1 MPTVE
6 ISHGRN
12 VHKEAKISLDPES
25 ELEVFTRK
33 VLYVVTIMRLNFIE
47 PAHWS
52 ISKVVNAMVTTLVV
66 LLACYSLIYTMH
78 ITFTMMHSPLVMSS
92 KLLLI
97 AWGIQSIVSLA
108 FLVYWQLSGHMRSFQ
123 QNVVECQHGFGIRHG
138 RNMFYYPQL
147 RFINSFI
154 TLYLYVAWNASM
166 FIYIIYTNAAYLEVK
181 YFNDQLEKLDGAA
194 DDVEYKLLNKMEVY
208 GRLCCVIRELDRIFK
223 LYAFI
228 MLVII
233 IPSVIFTLMM
243 LNHQMHSLRDL
254 VICLPSTAL
263 CAYSFLGVTVA
274 PARLHDEVFTI
285 AQVLASHM
293 EQYDLGI
300 SIWGFAVLSRPLVL
314 AVMCF
319 FLRSENSEEVIV
331 VLEVTIHTSMKV
343 SDVFRYG
350 NGTLDDD
357 STDTRSS
364 LGQRDEMQ
372 LLKSLKVTPH

>member
-138 RNMFYYPQL
+138 RN
-147 RFINSFI
+147 
-154 TLYLYVAWNASM
+154 V
-166 FIYIIYTNAAYLEVK
+166 
-181 YFNDQLEKLDGAA
+181 
-194 DDVEYKLLNKMEVY
+194 
-208 GRLCCVIRELDRIFK
+208 
-223 LYAFI
+223 
-228 MLVII
+228 
-233 IPSVIFTLMM
+233 LM
-243 LNHQMHSLRDL
+243 
-254 VICLPSTAL
+254 
-263 CAYSFLGVTVA
+263 
-274 PARLHDEVFTI
+274 
-285 AQVLASHM
+285 
-293 EQYDLGI
+293 
-300 SIWGFAVLSRPLVL
+300 
-314 AVMCF
+314 
-319 FLRSENSEEVIV
+319 
-331 VLEVTIHTSMKV
+331 
-343 SDVFRYG
+343 
-350 NGTLDDD
+350 
-357 STDTRSS
+357 SS
-364 LGQRDEMQ
+364 
-372 LLKSLKVTPH
+372 S